1 MGNNKVFTP
10 PCDWDNG
17 TYAVDGVQ
25 RTPPPPHIGFFV
37 NQFQISLSIS

>member
-17 TYAVDGVQ
+17 TYAVDGVLCKSVSN
-25 RTPPPPHIGFFV
+25 FFKYFIILYV
-37 NQFQISLSIS
+37 FSI